1 MAGQHTFLS
10 SATPHP
16 LVSEEAAWRVD
27 LGQQDRL
34 PESSHL
40 SQFHV
45 ATLNIHGESSSS
57 EWIHRGCYGNR
68 DFKLV
73 LALFS
78 DGSTHPMWEQSSSLE

>member
-10 SATPHP
+10 SVTPHP
-16 LVSEEAAWRVD
+16 LVSEEATWRVD

-45 ATLNIHGESSSS
+45 TPLTFTVNLPPSSGFIEDVMGLGILSK
-57 EWIHRGCYGNR
+57 
-68 DFKLV
+68 F
-73 LALFS
+73 
-78 DGSTHPMWEQSSSLE
+78 